1 MIDQKR
7 MTYIPHP
14 PSLKC
19 FHAAAIE
26 RPPSGFSPDPLSAPP
41 TQSVVY
47 REGRRRV
54 LLASELVSPSDAIR
68 TQRTHRCESY
78 AWRGGK
84 LSERIRSKQAPHADA
99 HEHDEGDR

>member
-26 RPPSGFSPDPLSAPP
+26 RPPSGFFVGSALPLRIPELF
-41 TQSVVY
+41 VE
-47 REGRRRV
+47 RGRRRV
-54 LLASELVSPSDAIR
+54 LLASELVVLERCHPRPTHARERRELVVASGERGQVIR
-68 TQRTHRCESY
+68 TNPIEASATRRC
-78 AWRGGK
+78 
-84 LSERIRSKQAPHADA
+84 
-99 HEHDEGDR
+99 